1 MKEIKQDNVILGAGP
16 AGLAAAY
23 ELSKYGMPVTVIDR
37 LDEVGGLCRTVNY
50 QNFLFDIGGHRF
62 LSKSVEVNAFWKHIL
77 GDALILKNR
86 KSRIYFSGK
95 FFDYPLKAHDALIKL
110 GFLNSLHFFFSY
122 VYAQIFPPKKVV
134 SFEDW
139 MIKRFGLKLY
149 QSFFKTYTEKV
160 WGVSC
165 KELSSDWAE
174 QRIQE
179 LSLLAAVLRA
189 FNFSSSKK
197 IKTLSDT
204 FLYPRK
210 GPGQFCEALKHE
222 SEVQN
227 ASYLLGRE
235 IVEILH
241 SNGKINA
248 IKTKDAL
255 GCEETIEGK
264 TFFSSIPVNVM
275 IGKMKPE
282 VPKDILNVA
291 KKLKFRAFISVNLI
305 YAKETIFDDH
315 WIYIHSPTVKV
326 GRIQNYKNWSDEMVP
341 DSKMTSLGAEYFVN
355 HDDELWNMD
364 DRDLVQ
370 LAVDEL
376 DSLEIAPRDSYLKGF
391 VVRNAHAYPVYLPG
405 YQENVAQLH
414 GYLSSF
420 SNLQVMGRAG
430 LFRYNNSDHAI
441 LTGLAAARNIMGES
455 HDLWKIDPDHN
466 KVSASRNS
474 AEKLTDP

>member
-1 MKEIKQDNVILGAGP
+1 MRESKHENIILGAGP

-23 ELSKYGMPVTVIDR
+23 ELSKYGMSVTVIDR
-37 LDEVGGLCRTVNY
+37 LEEVGGLCRTVNY
-50 QNFLFDIGGHRF
+50 QDFLFDIGGHRF

-77 GDALILKNR
+77 GDELILKNR

-95 FFDYPLKAHDALIKL
+95 YFDYPLKAHDALIKL
-110 GFLNSLHFFFSY
+110 GFFKSLHFFLSY
-122 VYAQIFPPKKVV
+122 VYAQLFPPKKVT

-149 QSFFKTYTEKV
+149 QNFFKTYTEKV
-160 WGVSC
+160 WGISC
-165 KELSSDWAE
+165 QELSSDWAE

-179 LSLLAAVLRA
+179 LSLFSAVLRA
-189 FNFSSSKK
+189 FKFRSSKR

-210 GPGQFCEALKHE
+210 GPGQFCEALRQE
-222 SEVQN
+222 SEAQK
-227 ASYLLGRE
+227 ASFLLGKE
-235 IVEILH
+235 ILEILH
-241 SNGKINA
+241 TNGRIDSL
-248 IKTKDAL
+248 KTRDTL
-255 GCEETIEGK
+255 GCEEIISGQ
-264 TFFSSIPVNVM
+264 TFFSSIPVNLLVR
-275 IGKMKPE
+275 KMKPE

-305 YAKETIFDDH
+305 YDKEAIFDDH
-315 WIYIHSPTVKV
+315 WIYIHSPKVKV
-326 GRIQNYKNWSDEMVP
+326 GRIQNYKNWSEQMVP

-355 HDDELWNMD
+355 LEDELWNMD

-376 DSLEIAPRDSYLKGF
+376 DSLEIASRSDYIKGF
-391 VVRNAHAYPVYLPG
+391 VVRNSHAYPVYLPG
-405 YQENVAQLH
+405 YQEDVAQLH

-455 HDLWKIDPDHN
+455 HDLWKIDPDQN
-466 KVSASRNS
+466 KVSASRNN
-474 AEKLTDP
+474 ALKND